1 MAENRNSPQ
10 DRDVQRWAYGSLD
23 QSLIVEDMER
33 LGDHLKEWAERCRQG
48 HIAAWVLFGRLNGP
62 FWELV
67 EALEDFAEGSG
78 GPGHQEPVKL
88 DA

>member
-1 MAENRNSPQ
+1 MAEGRSSRQ
-10 DRDVQRWAYGSLD
+10 ERDEQRWAYGSLD
-23 QSLIVEDMER
+23 QSLIVEEMET

-48 HIAAWVLFGRLNGP
+48 HIGAWVLFGKLHFQ

-67 EALEDFAEGSG
+67 EALEWFEGGSG
-78 GPGHQEPVKL
+78 DLPPRESVEL